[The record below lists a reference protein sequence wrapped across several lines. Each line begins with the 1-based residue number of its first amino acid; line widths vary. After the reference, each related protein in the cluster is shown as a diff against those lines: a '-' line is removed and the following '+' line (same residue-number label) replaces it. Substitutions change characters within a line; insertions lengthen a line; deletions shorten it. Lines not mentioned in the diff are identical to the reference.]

1 MLIEFNRLAPEQD
14 IDLVLC
20 RLNDE
25 GVLAFRTR
33 SNQNP
38 VIVSTL
44 KADSM
49 RKLNIDSFASV
60 QRVVEVSTPF
70 KLASRA
76 FKETD
81 TVVKVGHLEVG
92 GKEIHVMA
100 GPCAVESREQLLK
113 TAQKVKACG
122 ATFLRGGAFKPRTSP
137 YSFQGLNEDGL
148 KLLDEAR
155 RLTGLKIV
163 TEVMDT
169 RSVQLV
175 AEYADVLQIGARN
188 MQNFDLLK
196 EVGQINKPVLLKRGS
211 NATIEEFLAAAEYVL
226 AGGNEDV
233 ILCERGVR
241 GVNEFT
247 RYTLDLAAIPVLK
260 KLTHLPVVVDPSHAT
275 GHWNYVD
282 PMAMAALVA
291 GADGLIIEVHPEP
304 EKALCDGAQSLTPKN
319 FAALM
324 ARLASLQGA
333 VCREIARPESH
344 LQQVSMM

>member
-1 MLIEFNRLAPEQD
+1 MLIEFNRFAPEKD
-14 IDLVLC
+14 IDLVLG

-33 SNQNP
+33 SNMNP

-44 KADSM
+44 KVDGLK
-49 RKLNIDSFASV
+49 KLNIEGVASV

-76 FKETD
+76 FKKTD
-81 TVVKVGHLEVG
+81 TVVKVDNLEIG
-92 GKEIHVMA
+92 GDKIHVMA

-113 TAQKVKACG
+113 TAHTVKACG

-148 KLLDEAR
+148 KFLAEAR
-155 RLTGLKIV
+155 TLTGLKIV

-175 AEYADVLQIGARN
+175 AKYADVLQIGARN

-196 EVGQINKPVLLKRGS
+196 EVGRVSKPVLLKRGA

-247 RYTLDLAAIPVLK
+247 RYTLDIAAVPVLK

-275 GHWNYVD
+275 GHWNYVE
-282 PMAMAALVA
+282 PMAMASLAA

-319 FAALM
+319 FTVLM
-324 ARLASLQGA
+324 LRLAGLQNS
-333 VCREIARPESH
+333 VCRDLAVPDMH
-344 LQQVSMM
+344 LQQLDIS